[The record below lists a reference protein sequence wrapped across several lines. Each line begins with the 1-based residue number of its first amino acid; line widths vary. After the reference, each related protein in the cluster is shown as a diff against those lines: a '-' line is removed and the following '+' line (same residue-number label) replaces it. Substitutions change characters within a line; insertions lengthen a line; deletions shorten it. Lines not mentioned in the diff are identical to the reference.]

1 MENSRATTVAKVN
14 LHSGVCRLACS
25 SMFKP
30 TNMVC
35 AVEELSTLCVQWTRR
50 RVYWAMALLVGGDR
64 RYSKTT
70 RFLWVTPQRG
80 CKRIILK
87 SKRFRRSCQQRW
99 PTAAFVF
106 PKHPRDSVSNSLK
119 VHLNH
124 DSLSSSENA
133 SLAAAWKEIFE
144 NAVTKEAETRS
155 YLGRLGI
162 WAMYKLKMMG
172 LEPPKNNS
180 IDFTQTWETVHWSSW
195 YCLFGWRFSVN

>member
-1 MENSRATTVAKVN
+1 M
-14 LHSGVCRLACS
+14 
-25 SMFKP
+25 
-30 TNMVC
+30 
-35 AVEELSTLCVQWTRR
+35 
-50 RVYWAMALLVGGDR
+50 
-64 RYSKTT
+64 
-70 RFLWVTPQRG
+70 
-80 CKRIILK
+80 
-87 SKRFRRSCQQRW
+87 
-99 PTAAFVF
+99 
-106 PKHPRDSVSNSLK
+106 SNSLK

-180 IDFTQTWETVHWSSW
+180 IDFTQTYKIGRLYTGHLDIVYLDEDFRLTRGNKGTIVAVGV
-195 YCLFGWRFSVN
+195 CLSRVILDFCSIGLISNIIKIKVFFVNK